1 VTLFFAVVF
10 NYLLVSPAGAMGR
23 FFFPALPALALLTF
37 YGLSTWLD
45 LIWPTKPI
53 SSPQSFGSA
62 QDKPAV
68 SFLAII
74 VNLAMASLTIIA
86 IFGYLADA
94 FARPE
99 TFAAETAVPN
109 PINAQFDS
117 FAVLRGYELDSTTLQ
132 PGGYLT
138 LDLYWEVIGQPPGNF
153 LLFVHLIDQETGTLI
168 AQRDTHPGL
177 GSFPSSQWQPGDRFI
192 DTIRLHAS
200 ETMYTPATADLQIGL
215 YAPGENGYRLGIAA
229 DDDTFLGDA
238 LRLNEITIAE
248 VDDWRN
254 DGQSFPNL
262 LNQNFFNDLR
272 LTGYEYNQR
281 VLAPGDSLEVT
292 LYWDALRD
300 APPDYLVEVA
310 LCELPCPEW
319 QPALVTAVSPPAS
332 IPTSSWQESQIVADP
347 HILPLDAGLP
357 PGSYGIHVTL
367 IDAVTKAPQ
376 NIVAED
382 GHYIDDRLLL
392 ANIRVQQITE

>member
-1 VTLFFAVVF
+1 LLALDVVLFFAVVF

-37 YGLSTWLD
+37 YGLSAWLD
-45 LIWPTKPI
+45 LISPPKPI
-53 SSPQSFGSA
+53 SSLQS
-62 QDKPAV
+62 PV
-68 SFLAII
+68 SLLAII
-74 VNLAMASLTIIA
+74 VNLAMASLTIVA
-86 IFGYLADA
+86 IFGYLATA

-99 TFAAETAVPN
+99 PFAADTAVPN
-109 PINAQFDS
+109 PINAQFDN
-117 FAVLRGYELDSTTLQ
+117 FAILHGYELDITTLQ

-200 ETMYTPATADLQIGL
+200 ETMYTPAAADLQIGL
-215 YAPGENGYRLGIAA
+215 YAPGENGYRLGIAGS
-229 DDDTFLGDA
+229 DGTFLGDS
-238 LRLNEITIAE
+238 LRLHEITVAE
-248 VDDWRN
+248 ADNWRE

-272 LTGYEYNQR
+272 LTGYEYNER
-281 VLAPGDSLEVT
+281 VLAPGDLLKVT
-292 LYWDALRD
+292 LYWEALRN

-319 QPALVTAVSPPAS
+319 QPALVTAVSPPPSA
-332 IPTSSWQESQIVADP
+332 PTSSWQAGQVVTGA
-347 HILPLDAGLP
+347 HVLPLAASLP
-357 PGSYGIHVTL
+357 TGSYGIHVTL
-367 IDAVTKAPQ
+367 IDAVTKEPQ

-392 ANIRVQQITE
+392 SSILVQP